1 MRLSVKTFVITFA
14 VFFVLL
20 SSVYTAVEVG
30 GYKKYRF
37 SIEKI
42 CAEKNIDV
50 SLCLAII
57 RTESS
62 FKESAVSKKGAVGL
76 MQLMPSTADFIAK
89 KVGFSENI
97 NLYDGQTNLYL
108 GICYLEYLFNRY
120 GDETIVLSCYNA
132 GEGVVSKWTES
143 EIKSPPYKET
153 REYIKKV
160 KRRKKLYKAVI
171 C

>member
-1 MRLSVKTFVITFA
+1 MFIK
-14 VFFVLL
+14 
-20 SSVYTAVEVG
+20 E
-30 GYKKYRF
+30 
-37 SIEKI
+37 
-42 CAEKNIDV
+42 V
-50 SLCLAII
+50 SLSKRYLKIIQNNSEKYNVNAYTILAMIK
-57 RTESS
+57 TESN
-62 FKESAVSKKGAVGL
+62 FNKNAVSNKGAVGL
-76 MQLMPSTADFIAK
+76 MQLMPSTANFIAK

-120 GDETIVLSCYNA
+120 GDETIVLYCYNA